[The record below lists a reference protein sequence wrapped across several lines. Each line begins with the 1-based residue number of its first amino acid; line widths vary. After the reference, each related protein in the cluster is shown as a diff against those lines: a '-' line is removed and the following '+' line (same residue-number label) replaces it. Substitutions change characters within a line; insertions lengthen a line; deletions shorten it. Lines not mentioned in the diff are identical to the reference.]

1 MVDVFL
7 VGVVASEPVIE
18 AVNPVNV
25 FVFVVPVRE
34 GVLYP
39 LASDCEREWEPGAH
53 RESLDIEVGGRGPV
67 IDDPVLLLVGD
78 DGRELYEYS
87 ELPYPVVVPMPLVV
101 VP

>member
-1 MVDVFL
+1 MFFHLSTTFCTSVRVESGDAWGRRNVKVVDVFL

-39 LASDCEREWEPGAH
+39 LASDCERE
-53 RESLDIEVGGRGPV
+53 
-67 IDDPVLLLVGD
+67 
-78 DGRELYEYS
+78 
-87 ELPYPVVVPMPLVV
+87 
-101 VP
+101 